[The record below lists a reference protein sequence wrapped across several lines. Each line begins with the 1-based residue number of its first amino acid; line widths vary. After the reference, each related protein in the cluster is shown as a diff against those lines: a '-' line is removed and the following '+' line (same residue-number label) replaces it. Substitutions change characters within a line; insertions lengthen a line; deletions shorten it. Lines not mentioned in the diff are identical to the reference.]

1 MGQTRR
7 RLPRR
12 MQGAHSIHGGLGRA
26 RDHPH
31 PPTHTPSLP
40 SPQSGFMSGASCSG
54 WRLPQQQL
62 SPIWLYFLPSGMMG
76 QKCLDLQ
83 ADGSNPS
90 CTAAR
95 IHVASDE
102 PPNSPRLPFFLCEL
116 HLPWRATWTERKCCS
131 CGHVLQDSWVQ
142 IPARPLSAPLG
153 QVAKPACLRF
163 PINKTGAII
172 ACTPLRNNCEFSSSL
187 QTLRTQRALCKRSDG
202 NPSGCHGR
210 CRKVW

>member
-7 RLPRR
+7 RLLRR

-31 PPTHTPSLP
+31 PPTHTPSLHP
-40 SPQSGFMSGASCSG
+40 PGSGFMSGASCSG

-102 PPNSPRLPFFLCEL
+102 PPNSPRLRFFLCAL
-116 HLPWRATWTERKCCS
+116 HLPWRARGRSGNAAAVGTCS
-131 CGHVLQDSWVQ
+131 RIPGRRSRPGH
-142 IPARPLSAPLG
+142 
-153 QVAKPACLRF
+153 CLRHLVRS
-163 PINKTGAII
+163 PS
-172 ACTPLRNNCEFSSSL
+172 LRASVFSSI
-187 QTLRTQRALCKRSDG
+187 KRVQS
-202 NPSGCHGR
+202 
-210 CRKVW
+210 